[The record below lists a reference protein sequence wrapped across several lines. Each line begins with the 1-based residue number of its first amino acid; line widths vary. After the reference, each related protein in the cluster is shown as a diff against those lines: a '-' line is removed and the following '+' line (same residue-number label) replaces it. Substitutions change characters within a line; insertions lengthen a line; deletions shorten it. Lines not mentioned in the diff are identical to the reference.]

1 MKLKKKLNQ
10 EMKKLQLKQIVKNQW
25 KLQNHKLPQNHKQHH
40 NRNPNKVNQ
49 VNQLLG
55 LMENF
60 QMEQGD
66 TLVLFT
72 DGVTEAMDAKFN
84 EFGVERLDKILSQQT
99 SCDCQ
104 QIVEAIKAG
113 IKDFV
118 DEAEQSDDITM
129 LVVKR
134 LA

>member
-1 MKLKKKLNQ
+1 
-10 EMKKLQLKQIVKNQW
+10 
-25 KLQNHKLPQNHKQHH
+25 
-40 NRNPNKVNQ
+40 
-49 VNQLLG
+49 
-55 LMENF
+55 
-60 QMEQGD
+60 
-66 TLVLFT
+66 
-72 DGVTEAMDAKFN
+72 VTEAMDAKFN